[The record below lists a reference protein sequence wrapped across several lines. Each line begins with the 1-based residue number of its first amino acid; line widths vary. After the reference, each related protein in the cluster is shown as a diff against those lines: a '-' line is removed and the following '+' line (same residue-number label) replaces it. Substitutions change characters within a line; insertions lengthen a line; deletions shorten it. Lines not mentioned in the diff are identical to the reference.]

1 MIGDGVVPVVR
12 EEHSD
17 PPDGR
22 VVVGPPP
29 PPTAAPGDVLPA
41 VVRTRSDDSERY
53 ICYSAAPEYDGVAE
67 TRLSVDTDAVVEREL
82 WR

>member
-1 MIGDGVVPVVR
+1 MIGTGVGRAMR
-12 EEHSD
+12 EKHSD
-17 PPDGR
+17 PPEGR
-22 VVVGPPP
+22 VVIGPPP
-29 PPTAAPGDVLPA
+29 PPTAAPEDVLPA

-53 ICYSAAPEYDGVAE
+53 ICYSTAAEYDGVAE

>member
-1 MIGDGVVPVVR
+1 MR
-12 EEHSD
+12 EDHSD
-17 PPDGR
+17 PPEGR

-29 PPTAAPGDVLPA
+29 PTAAPEDVLPA

-67 TRLSVDTDAVVEREL
+67 TRLSVDVAAVVEREL

>member
-1 MIGDGVVPVVR
+1 MIGGDVSSAMR
-12 EEHSD
+12 EDHSD
-17 PPDGR
+17 PPEGR

-29 PPTAAPGDVLPA
+29 PPTAAPADVLPA

-67 TRLSVDTDAVVEREL
+67 TRLSVDVGAVVEREL

>member
-1 MIGDGVVPVVR
+1 MICEAIGRSVR
-12 EEHSD
+12 EKHSD
-17 PPDGR
+17 PPEGR

-29 PPTAAPGDVLPA
+29 PPTAAPADVLPA

-53 ICYSAAPEYDGVAE
+53 ICYSAAPKYDGVAE